1 MDKSEKFNNRSL
13 IIPLTRGE
21 RVLVLYTEYASWD
34 QIRDLSF
41 IKDFDVCENPKLSD
55 EKKYRDIKTEE

>member
-41 IKDFDVCENPKLSD
+41 IKDFDVCENAKMSD
-55 EKKYRDIKTEE
+55 EKKYSDIKTEE